1 MFLHTILFE
10 IQYAWILNMV
20 PENSNQKK
28 AAVKIFLKKIKT

>member
-28 AAVKIFLKKIKT
+28 NVKGA